1 MPTEYHLFQDKK
13 NPSLYILEVDF
24 MHAFD
29 KSITEDYVVK
39 IILPEGATNIK
50 LELASDIN
58 PDSIEMGKYFGTLD
72 YFGRP

>member
-1 MPTEYHLFQDKK
+1 MPTEYHLFQEKK
-13 NPSLYILEVDF
+13 SPSLYILEVDF

>member
-1 MPTEYHLFQDKK
+1 
-13 NPSLYILEVDF
+13 

-29 KSITEDYVVK
+29 KSIAENYVVK
-39 IILPEGATNIK
+39 VTLPEGATNIR

-58 PDSIEMGKYFGTLD
+58 PDSVELGKYFGTLD

>member
-1 MPTEYHLFQDKK
+1 
-13 NPSLYILEVDF
+13 

-50 LELASDIN
+50 LELASDLN

>member
-39 IILPEGATNIK
+39 ITLPEGATNIK

>member
-1 MPTEYHLFQDKK
+1 
-13 NPSLYILEVDF
+13 

-29 KSITEDYVVK
+29 KSIAEDYVVK
-39 IILPEGATNIK
+39 VTLPEGARNIK

-58 PDSIEMGKYFGTLD
+58 PDSIELGKYYGTLD